1 MQPRCAQCIN
11 RNLTSYAWHF
21 IQSMPLGVTG
31 LTGATGLTGVTGLT
45 GTTGITGMLNV
56 ERR

>member
-1 MQPRCAQCIN
+1 MN
-11 RNLTSYAWHF
+11 GNLTGYAWHF
-21 IQSMPLGVTG
+21 ILSMPLGVTG